1 MAPIRVLIA
10 DDMGLHR
17 ELLRRLLER
26 QSDIEVIGE
35 ACSPEEVLQRVAERE
50 PDVVLMDL
58 HMPRHDPKGGIRA
71 TQQLALNHP
80 RVKVIALTESDDE
93 NDVRAVTLAG
103 AKGYVLKNS
112 KAERIA
118 EAIRN
123 VHGGKGW
130 LDPDVTQHVLGDYR
144 RANREAGGRFGLT
157 TAEQQVLQLVASGLT
172 ARAIGEQLFMAEKT
186 VKNHLGTIY
195 RKLDV
200 RNSSQAVAEGYRRGL
215 IA

>member
-26 QSDIEVIGE
+26 HADIVVVGE
-35 ACSPEEVLQRVAERE
+35 ASSPAEVMLRVADLK

-58 HMPRHDPKGGIRA
+58 RMPRHDPTGGIRA
-71 TQQLALNHP
+71 TQEITAGYPQ
-80 RVKVIALTESDDE
+80 VKVIALTESDDE
-93 NDVRAVTLAG
+93 KDVQAATLAG
-103 AKGYVLKNS
+103 ARGYVLKNS

-118 EAIRN
+118 EAIRI
-123 VHGGKGW
+123 VQRGQGW

-144 RANREAGGRFGLT
+144 RAIREVSERSALT
-157 TAEQQVLQLVASGLT
+157 VTEQQILQRVASGRT
-172 ARAIGEQLFMAEKT
+172 AREIGEELYLAEKT
-186 VKNHLGTIY
+186 VKNHLSSIY
-195 RKLDV
+195 RKLGV

-215 IA
+215 LK

>member
-26 QSDIEVIGE
+26 QADIDVVGE
-35 ACSPEEVLQRVAERE
+35 ATGPEDVILRVAQHN

-58 HMPRHDPKGGIRA
+58 RMPRHDPKGGIRA
-71 TQQLALNHP
+71 TQQLGLSHP
-80 RVKVIALTESDDE
+80 HVKVIALTESDDE
-93 NDVRAVTLAG
+93 NDVRAITLAG
-103 AKGYVLKNS
+103 AKGYILKNS

-123 VHGGKGW
+123 VHNGKAW

-144 RANREAGGRFGLT
+144 RASKEASVKSGLT
-157 TAEQQVLQLVASGLT
+157 PTEQQVLQLVASGRT
-172 ARAIGEQLFMAEKT
+172 AREIGEQLFMAEKT
-186 VKNHLGTIY
+186 VKNHLSAVY
-195 RKLDV
+195 RKLGV
-200 RNSSQAVAEGYRRGL
+200 RNSSQAVAEAYRRGV
-215 IA
+215 IS